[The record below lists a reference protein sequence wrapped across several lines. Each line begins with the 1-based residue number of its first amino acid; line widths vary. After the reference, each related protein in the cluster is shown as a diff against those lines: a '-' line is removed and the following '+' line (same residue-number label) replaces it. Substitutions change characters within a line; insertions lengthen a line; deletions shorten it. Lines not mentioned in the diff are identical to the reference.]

1 MAERTNSNR
10 RTSSAAKRRK
20 RAAERQRH
28 FLLLGVGAVLVLVLL
43 ISFLLY
49 RDYKSRVY
57 LKSRIEAGDFTVTVE
72 DFLKREVKASFADRS
87 QVDAINGHVP
97 GDYPLTIHSGLFT
110 YRCTL
115 TVVDTVPPLASA
127 RAASVEY
134 GTSPEAENFVS
145 NIEDQTEVTA
155 SFATPPDPTRIGRQD
170 VRVALQDLGG
180 NMTVVDSWMDVVPVK
195 SLLVMEAGSPVPGK
209 EDFILESASDLSGM
223 VEMVTRPES
232 INMFAV
238 ADQEISFLFGDYSF
252 TSILRTRDTI
262 PPVVT
267 AVESLTLPSGTQP
280 DPKAFISSA
289 NDATSLTYAFEKEP
303 DMTLYGQA
311 QEVAVLVTDAGGNV
325 TRVTSSL
332 TVSQDDQAPVIS
344 GVKDIRVYTG
354 DAVSYLDGVT
364 VTDNMDPSPRLD
376 VDTSKVRQK
385 EAGTYPIVYI
395 ATDASGNRAEQS
407 ATLTVVQS
415 AADEETVKKLAK
427 EVIDQIITDD
437 MSGYD
442 KLYAI
447 YYWVRGS
454 IRYQD
459 QPNMEDWLKAAY
471 DGLKYHQGDC
481 YVYCM
486 TARALLDAA
495 GIKNM
500 VIDTIPLRYVHYWNL
515 VDIGEGWYHF
525 DTTPRAAGG
534 TFLYMKDADIQEYSR
549 NHQNSHIYDHDR
561 FPGVQ

>member
-1 MAERTNSNR
+1 MDLKAWY
-10 RTSSAAKRRK
+10 KRF
-20 RAAERQRH
+20 RAWQVDP
-28 FLLLGVGAVLVLVLL
+28 F
-43 ISFLLY
+43 
-49 RDYKSRVY
+49 KP
-57 LKSRIEAGDFTVTVE
+57 KTVTE
-72 DFLKREVKASFADRS
+72 ETHHCANCS
-87 QVDAINGHVP
+87 QVFQGNYCP
-97 GDYPLTIHSGLFT
+97 
-110 YRCTL
+110 RC
-115 TVVDTVPPLASA
+115 
-127 RAASVEY
+127 
-134 GTSPEAENFVS
+134 
-145 NIEDQTEVTA
+145 
-155 SFATPPDPTRIGRQD
+155 
-170 VRVALQDLGG
+170 
-180 NMTVVDSWMDVVPVK
+180 
-195 SLLVMEAGSPVPGK
+195 
-209 EDFILESASDLSGM
+209 
-223 VEMVTRPES
+223 
-232 INMFAV
+232 
-238 ADQEISFLFGDYSF
+238 
-252 TSILRTRDTI
+252 
-262 PPVVT
+262 
-267 AVESLTLPSGTQP
+267 
-280 DPKAFISSA
+280 
-289 NDATSLTYAFEKEP
+289 
-303 DMTLYGQA
+303 GQA

-332 TVSQDDQAPVIS
+332 TVVLDDQPPVIS

-364 VTDNMDPSPRLD
+364 VTDNMDPNVKLD
-376 VDTSKVRQK
+376 VDTSQVRQK

-395 ATDASGNRAEQS
+395 ATDASGNKATVN

-447 YYWVRGS
+447 YYWVRGN

-459 QPNMEDWLKAAY
+459 QPNLEDWLKAAY

-486 TARALLDAA
+486 TSRALLDAA

-500 VIDTIPLRYVHYWNL
+500 VIDTVPLRYIHFWNL

-525 DTTPRAAGG
+525 DTTPRASGG
-534 TFLYMKDADIQEYSR
+534 TFLYMNDADIQEYSR